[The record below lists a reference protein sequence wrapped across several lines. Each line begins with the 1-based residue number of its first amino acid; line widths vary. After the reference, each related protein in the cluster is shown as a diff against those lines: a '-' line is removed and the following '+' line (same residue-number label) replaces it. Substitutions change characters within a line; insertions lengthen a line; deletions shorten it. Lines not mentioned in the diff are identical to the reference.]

1 LTRDGTQFIFI
12 FNPSDGEHPA
22 GLSFFSSSFGGAGL
36 NPPKPIL
43 TKASSHKLD
52 ILEAGFYNPKKQK

>member
-1 LTRDGTQFIFI
+1 MENIPRIF
-12 FNPSDGEHPA
+12 H
-22 GLSFFSSSFGGAGL
+22 FFPQVLVGRVC